1 MADNVTL
8 PGAGVIVGARS
19 RTVNSISGVEAQ
31 LTEELGSAVV
41 YTTQVNVTNS
51 AATLIAAHS
60 DRLRVRITNRQSEPI
75 FVGPATVTTANGYQ
89 IDPGDDKVFQTT
101 ALLQAITAAAS
112 GASEKTHILEEADL

>member
-19 RTVNSISGVEAQ
+19 RTVNSISVEAQ
-31 LTEELGSAVV
+31 LTEELGSAVI

-51 AATLIAAHS
+51 AATLIAARS

-89 IDPGDDKVFQTT
+89 IDPGDEKVFQTT